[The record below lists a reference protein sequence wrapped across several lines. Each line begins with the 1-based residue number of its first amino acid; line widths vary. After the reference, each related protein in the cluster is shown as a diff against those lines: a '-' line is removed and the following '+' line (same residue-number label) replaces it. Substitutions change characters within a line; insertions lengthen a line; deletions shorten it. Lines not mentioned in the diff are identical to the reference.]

1 MSGTIRPNTAA
12 VVAAAREAASRN
24 VADLCDSM
32 VAVAKRLT
40 PVDSGNN
47 RDNITS
53 DLNSTNGRPVGRV
66 FTQSGYGGWLEIG
79 TSRMPARPYFAPA
92 YEQAKRMVT

>member
-12 VVAAAREAASRN
+12 VIAAAREGAARN
-24 VADLCDSM
+24 VADLCDAMS
-32 VAVAKRLT
+32 AVAKRLT

-66 FTQSGYGGWLEIG
+66 YTESGYGGWLEIG
-79 TSRMPARPYFAPA
+79 TSRMAARPYFAPA
-92 YEQAKRMVT
+92 YAQAKQMVR